1 MKNQPANGRRY
12 LQTIGLIKGLNPKYM
27 KNSYD
32 TIQYQRKNPIEKWAE
47 DPNRHFLKKA
57 FRWSIGIRKDLKT
70 ANHQGKTNEN
80 YHKMSP
86 HTCQIGYDQKD
97 NK

>member
-1 MKNQPANGRRY
+1 MIQFNIKEKIQLKNGQRT
-12 LQTIGLIKGLNPKYM
+12 QIGI
-27 KNSYD
+27 
-32 TIQYQRKNPIEKWAE
+32 
-47 DPNRHFLKKA
+47 FLKKT

-97 NK
+97 KK